1 MSNNT
6 YVQAVNMLLKDFSKE
21 SYRTD
26 KNDNTYAHEKFF
38 SDIVYAVTHNS
49 SWLTENIC
57 EYGEEY
63 QRILTVDR
71 DEVGAE
77 EYIASLSDEIRIKAA
92 QIVEYDIIANTL
104 KAHLK
109 SEYDYDYDRKR
120 TKGRKPVPK
129 EEAGK
134 RKDET
139 LAILKKL
146 KV

>member
-1 MSNNT
+1 MSKNR
-6 YVQAVNMLLKDFSKE
+6 YVEAVNMLLENFSKE

-26 KNDNTYAHEKFF
+26 KNDNTYAHEKAFA
-38 SDIVYAVTHNS
+38 DVIYAVTHNS
-49 SWLTENIC
+49 SWLTENIS
-57 EYGEEY
+57 EYGKVY
-63 QRILTVDR
+63 QTILKVDR

-77 EYIASLSDEIRIKAA
+77 DYIANLSDEI
-92 QIVEYDIIANTL
+92 L

-120 TKGRKPVPK
+120 TKGRRPVPK

-139 LAILKKL
+139 LALLKKL

>member
-1 MSNNT
+1 MSKNR
-6 YVQAVNMLLKDFSKE
+6 YVEAVNMLLENFSKE

-26 KNDNTYAHEKFF
+26 KNDNTYAHEKAFA
-38 SDIVYAVTHNS
+38 DVIYAVTHNS
-49 SWLTENIC
+49 SWLTENIS
-57 EYGEEY
+57 EYGKVY
-63 QRILTVDR
+63 QTILKVDR

-77 EYIASLSDEIRIKAA
+77 DYIANLSDEIRIKAA
-92 QIVEYDIIANTL
+92 QIVEYDIIAITL

-139 LAILKKL
+139 LALLKKL